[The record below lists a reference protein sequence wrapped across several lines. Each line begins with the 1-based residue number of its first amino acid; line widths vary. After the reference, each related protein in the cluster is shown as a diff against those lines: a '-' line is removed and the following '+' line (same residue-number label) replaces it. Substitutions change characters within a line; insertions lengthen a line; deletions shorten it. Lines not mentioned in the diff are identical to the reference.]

1 MQWLASICV
10 RRPVFATVLILTI
23 AVVGIVGYKNLSV
36 DRFPNVDLP
45 IVAIVTTLPGAS
57 PQEIETEVSQKIE
70 EAINTISGI
79 DELRSISTEGVSQ
92 VIVSFQLD
100 KDINVAAQEVREHVS
115 MVTPDLPEGTK
126 SPSIA
131 KLDPDA
137 APVLFLALESTRPIR
152 EVTEFADHEVREGLE
167 NVQGVGQVTIIGGRA
182 RQIQIELDTAR
193 LRAAGLSAVDVQRA
207 VASQNISAPGGA
219 VDTGPQRLTFR
230 VSGRVANVQAI
241 GDIVVRSVEGHPI
254 LVRDV
259 GTVIDGEEEA
269 ETAASIA
276 GKPAVVLSIRKQS
289 GANSVD
295 VVDSIMERVKDIS
308 KAFPS
313 GYTIKRIRDNTETTR
328 TSVDAVKE
336 HLILGAVLASL
347 VVLLFLGSL
356 RSTIIAALA
365 IPTSIVGTFMCMW
378 WLGFT
383 LNTITLLA
391 LALAV
396 GIVIDDAIVVLENI
410 FRYIEEKKVR
420 PMPAAIYATR
430 EIGLPVLATT
440 LSLLAVFLPVAFM
453 QSIPGRFLKSFGLT
467 MGASIAISLLVSFT
481 LTPMLASRWLRL
493 NPLGAARRKNI
504 LERVSDG
511 FYKPIERV
519 YMAML
524 RFLFTDGSWKKS
536 VRGSSSWFVRR
547 IGFFLDRRWLVI
559 FAALLTLVSM
569 GPLVKKVPKGFL
581 PKNDEAQFQIEL
593 RTPEGTSLAATQIAA
608 ERMAR
613 AVREWP
619 EVETT
624 LLSIGDNQQKTPNLA
639 QVYVR
644 LVPPDKRKANQDQL
658 QDKVRRELVPKQ
670 PKEYRIT
677 VSQVAAFGA
686 GTFSTATV
694 QYILSGPDLD
704 RLTQYTKKIVEKAK
718 QIPGA
723 VDVDT
728 SLVTGNPEVVAHV
741 NRRKAADL
749 GVSVADVA
757 FAGQILIGGVKV
769 SRYEEAGREYDILVR
784 AQRDARSSA
793 EALDQITVPS
803 QRGGVVPLTDV
814 VELKRAEGPSKIDR
828 YARQRQVLFLANTAP
843 GVGSGEVGAA
853 VEKIVKDMNLPSQYR
868 FVAFGQSREIA
879 RTGKAFLI
887 AFGLSFI
894 FMYLILAAQFESWL
908 HPITILLALPLT
920 VPFALVS
927 LLMLNSSLDIF
938 TMLGILVLFGVVKKN
953 SILQI
958 AHINQL
964 RAEGHSRFDAIMH
977 GNRDRLR
984 PILMTTFAFVVGMLP
999 LVTSHGI
1006 GAEFNRATAG
1016 PVVGGQ
1022 LLSLLLTLLATPVA
1036 YSLFDDLSTMAGR
1049 FVRWVMRDIFNMTPR
1064 TAADTGAD
1072 EIMPPPT
1079 AHPTV
1084 AGGGHNGTPHIE
1096 AAQ

>member
-45 IVAIVTTLPGAS
+45 IVAVVTTLPGAS
-57 PQEIETEVSQKIE
+57 PQEIETEVSEKIE
-70 EAINTISGI
+70 ESINTISGI

-126 SPSIA
+126 SPMIN

-152 EVTEFADHEVREGLE
+152 EVTEFADHEVRQGLE
-167 NVQGVGQVTIIGGRA
+167 NVQGVGQVTIVGGRA
-182 RQIQIELDTAR
+182 RQIQVELDTAR

-207 VASQNISAPGGA
+207 IVAQNISAPGGA

-230 VSGRVANVQAI
+230 VSGRVANVQAV

-259 GTVIDGEEEA
+259 GTVVDGEEEA

-295 VVDSIMERVKDIS
+295 VVDALMERVKDIS

-313 GYTIKRIRDNTETTR
+313 GYTLKRIRDNTETTR

-524 RFLFTDGSWKKS
+524 AFLFTDGSWKKR
-536 VRGSSSWFVRR
+536 VRGSSSWVVRR

-559 FAALLTLVSM
+559 FAALLTLFSM

-619 EVETT
+619 EVQTT

-644 LVPPDKRKANQDQL
+644 LQPPDRRKMSQDEL

-704 RLTQYTKKIVEKAK
+704 RLTQYTKQIVEKAK

-853 VEKIVKDMNLPSQYR
+853 VEKIVKEMNLPSTYR

-920 VPFALVS
+920 VPFALIS
-927 LLMLNSSLDIF
+927 LIMLKSSLDIF

-984 PILMTTFAFVVGMLP
+984 PILMTTFAFVAGMLP

-1049 FVRWVMRDIFNMTPR
+1049 FVRWVMHDVFGMRRR

-1072 EIMPPPT
+1072 EIMPQPT

-1084 AGGGHNGTPHIE
+1084 AGGHNGTPHIE

>member
-23 AVVGIVGYKNLSV
+23 AVVGVVGYKNLSV

-45 IVAIVTTLPGAS
+45 IVAVVTTLPGAS
-57 PQEIETEVSQKIE
+57 PQEIETEVSEKIE

-137 APVLFLALESTRPIR
+137 APVLFLALESPRPIR
-152 EVTEFADHEVREGLE
+152 EVTEFADHEVRQALE
-167 NVQGVGQVTIIGGRA
+167 NVSGVGQVTIVGGRA
-182 RQIQIELDTAR
+182 RQIQVELDTAR

-207 VASQNISAPGGA
+207 IVAQNISAPGGA

-230 VSGRVANVQAI
+230 VSGRVTSMQAV
-241 GDIVVRSVEGHPI
+241 GDIVVRSIEGHPI
-254 LVRDV
+254 LVRVV
-259 GTVIDGEEEA
+259 GNVVDGEEEA

-295 VVDSIMERVKDIS
+295 VVDAIMERIKEVTPT
-308 KAFPS
+308 FPS
-313 GYTIKRIRDNTETTR
+313 GYTLKRIRDNTETTR

-336 HLILGAVLASL
+336 HLFLGAILASL
-347 VVLLFLGSL
+347 VVLLFLGSV
-356 RSTIIAALA
+356 RSTVIAALA

-493 NPLGAARRKNI
+493 HPNGAAERKKNI
-504 LERVSDG
+504 MQRLSDA
-511 FYKPIERV
+511 FYNPIERA
-519 YMAML
+519 YMAAL
-524 RFLFTDGSWKKS
+524 RFSLK
-536 VRGSSSWFVRR
+536 
-547 IGFFLDRRWLVI
+547 RRWVI
-559 FAALLTLVSM
+559 VLAAFATLGSCV
-569 GPLVKKVPKGFL
+569 PLVQKVPKGFL

-608 ERMAR
+608 ERIAR

-644 LVPPDKRKANQDQL
+644 LVPPDKRKANQDEL

-704 RLTQYTKKIVEKAK
+704 RLTQYTKQIVDKAK
-718 QIPGA
+718 KIPGA

-749 GVSVADVA
+749 GVSVADIA

-793 EALDQITVPS
+793 EALEQITVPS

-879 RTGKAFLI
+879 RTGKAFMI
-887 AFGLSFI
+887 AFGLSFV

-927 LLMLNSSLDIF
+927 LLMLKSSLDIF

-964 RAEGHSRFDAIMH
+964 RSEGHSRLDAILI

-984 PILMTTFAFVVGMLP
+984 PILMTTFAFVAGMLP
-999 LVTSHGI
+999 LVTSKGI

-1036 YSLFDDLSTMAGR
+1036 YTFFDDLSNGLRRLFRIKTRPASE
-1049 FVRWVMRDIFNMTPR
+1049 
-1064 TAADTGAD
+1064 TGAD
-1072 EIMPPPT
+1072 EIEPQPQL
-1079 AHPTV
+1079 ANQALAAV
-1084 AGGGHNGTPHIE
+1084 EGHNGKTRIE
-1096 AAQ
+1096 AA

>member
-1 MQWLASICV
+1 MRQA
-10 RRPVFATVLILTI
+10 
-23 AVVGIVGYKNLSV
+23 
-36 DRFPNVDLP
+36 
-45 IVAIVTTLPGAS
+45 
-57 PQEIETEVSQKIE
+57 
-70 EAINTISGI
+70 
-79 DELRSISTEGVSQ
+79 
-92 VIVSFQLD
+92 
-100 KDINVAAQEVREHVS
+100 
-115 MVTPDLPEGTK
+115 
-126 SPSIA
+126 
-131 KLDPDA
+131 
-137 APVLFLALESTRPIR
+137 
-152 EVTEFADHEVREGLE
+152 LE
-167 NVQGVGQVTIIGGRA
+167 NVSGVGQVTIVGGRA
-182 RQIQIELDTAR
+182 RQIQVELDTAR

-207 VASQNISAPGGA
+207 IVAQNISAPGGA

-230 VSGRVANVQAI
+230 VSGRVTSVQAI
-241 GDIVVRSVEGHPI
+241 GDIVVRSIEGHPI

-259 GTVIDGEEEA
+259 GTVVDGEEEA

-295 VVDSIMERVKDIS
+295 VVDAIMARIKE
-308 KAFPS
+308 ATPTFPS
-313 GYTIKRIRDNTETTR
+313 GYTLKRIRDNTETTR
-328 TSVDAVKE
+328 TSVAAVKE
-336 HLILGAVLASL
+336 HLFLGAILASL
-347 VVLLFLGSL
+347 VVLLFLGSM
-356 RSTIIAALA
+356 RSTVIAALA

-493 NPLGAARRKNI
+493 HPEGAAERKKNI
-504 LERVSDG
+504 LQRMSDA
-511 FYKPIERV
+511 FYNPIERA
-519 YMAML
+519 YMAAL
-524 RFLFTDGSWKKS
+524 RFSLK
-536 VRGSSSWFVRR
+536 
-547 IGFFLDRRWLVI
+547 RRWVI
-559 FAALLTLVSM
+559 VLAAFATLGSCV
-569 GPLVKKVPKGFL
+569 PLVQKVPKGFL

-608 ERMAR
+608 ERIAR

-624 LLSIGDNQQKTPNLA
+624 VLSIGDNQQKTPNLA

-644 LVPPDKRKANQDQL
+644 LVPPDKRKANQDEL
-658 QDKVRRELVPKQ
+658 QDKVRRELLPKQ

-704 RLTQYTKKIVEKAK
+704 RLTQYTKQIVDKAK
-718 QIPGA
+718 KIPGA

-793 EALDQITVPS
+793 EALEQIAVPS

-828 YARQRQVLFLANTAP
+828 YARQRQVLFLANTSP

-853 VEKIVKDMNLPSQYR
+853 VEKIVKDMNLPAQYR

-879 RTGKAFLI
+879 RTGKAFMI

-927 LLMLNSSLDIF
+927 LLMLKSSLDIF

-964 RAEGHSRFDAIMH
+964 RSEGHSRLDAILI

-984 PILMTTFAFVVGMLP
+984 PILMTTFAFVAGMLP
-999 LVTSHGI
+999 LVTSKGI

-1036 YSLFDDLSTMAGR
+1036 YTFFDDLSNGLRRLFRIKTRPASE
-1049 FVRWVMRDIFNMTPR
+1049 
-1064 TAADTGAD
+1064 TGAD
-1072 EIMPPPT
+1072 EIEPQPARHAM
-1079 AHPTV
+1079 AAV
-1084 AGGGHNGTPHIE
+1084 EGHNGKPRIE